1 MGYLYT
7 KDGALWF
14 RSTDLGDDK
23 DRVLIKSDGEYTYFA
38 SDVAYHWDKF
48 QRVDHVI
55 DIWGADHHGYI
66 ERVRCVCD
74 ALGYPGKFEVLLGQ
88 LVNLLRNGIGNQV
101 IGIKDGRVYYLPII
115 EALKQKREFNLS
127 LYNMINSL

>member
-1 MGYLYT
+1 MKDTEGETAGTSAVDRAFEKLDKMGYLYT

-74 ALGYPGKFEVLLGQ
+74 ALGYPASSRFCWASSSTFCATASPSVCPSA
-88 LVNLLRNGIGNQV
+88 RA
-101 IGIKDGRVYYLPII
+101 PW
-115 EALKQKREFNLS
+115 
-127 LYNMINSL
+127 